1 MHPRSQAGGHT
12 VLWQNGTVTTL
23 SSTLGSLQDVFCFGM
38 NNNGQFVGQGTTSSG
53 TTVGSW
59 TATAR

>member
-1 MHPRSQAGGHT
+1 